1 MRPLLA
7 FVLACV
13 AVIANT
19 QAPVGR
25 WHCLPDIAY
34 ENIGKSNRVAH
45 VEPCWILGRAWLE
58 FRAGGEGWT
67 MGAYGADNRHRP
79 AKTFTIPGSA
89 NVYARAHEFRWAY
102 DDQGDTGELHIQATQ
117 NDYWTILEV
126 SPDVLQ
132 LTRPKQGIFLLFRIG
147 SRSTCGWASS
157 SGASRATSTR
167 PCSNSTTAATR
178 RRLVAARRRAGRR
191 DGEGRAFTSQTVL
204 WCSGT

>member
-147 SRSTCGWASS
+147 SPEYLRMGEFIRCVTGNFDRALFKLDDCGDPPETGG
-157 SGASRATSTR
+157 GA
-167 PCSNSTTAATR
+167 
-178 RRLVAARRRAGRR
+178 VARG
-191 DGEGRAFTSQTVL
+191 QTG
-204 WCSGT
+204 WQ

>member
-1 MRPLLA
+1 MNTNKRLGALLLIA
-7 FVLACV
+7 AVLAP
-13 AVIANT
+13 AFAEG
-19 QAPVGR
+19 QEGSPPVGR

-45 VEPCWILGRAWLE
+45 VEPCWILGKAWLE
-58 FRAGGEGWT
+58 FREGGEGWT

-102 DDQGDTGELHIQATQ
+102 DDQGDTGKLHIQSTQ

-147 SRSTCGWASS
+147 SPEYLRMGKFIQCVTGNFDKALFRLDDCGDPPETGG
-157 SGASRATSTR
+157 GA
-167 PCSNSTTAATR
+167 
-178 RRLVAARRRAGRR
+178 VARG
-191 DGEGRAFTSQTVL
+191 QTG
-204 WCSGT
+204 WQ